1 MMFVSSLIFQT
12 HYPISNAI
20 NGMHVILFNI
30 GLQLPITDTL
40 IQRNNAMPKN
50 VYTIIYNY
58 TFKMCLLLVF
68 KNKKKR

>member
-20 NGMHVILFNI
+20 IGMHVKLFNI

-40 IQRNNAMPKN
+40 IQRNNAMPKS

-58 TFKMCLLLVF
+58 TF
-68 KNKKKR
+68 